1 MGTDSTHAE
10 RLGGDAPPG
19 RDGGGTAD
27 AVSMAIRV
35 RLLRVG
41 KTQTE
46 LADESHVSPVA
57 LSRWLNGQSVW
68 TLEALDKLAPPL
80 GFQSGIDIATAAKE
94 EQRIQQ
100 QIHVN

>member
-1 MGTDSTHAE
+1 MGTDST
-10 RLGGDAPPG
+10 RLGGGAPPG

-27 AVSMAIRV
+27 AVAMAIRV
-35 RLLRVG
+35 RLIRVG

-46 LADESHVSPVA
+46 LADESNVSPVA

-68 TLEALDKLAPPL
+68 TLEALDKLAQPL
-80 GFQSGIDIATAAKE
+80 GFHSGIDIATAAKE

-100 QIHVN
+100 QIHN

>member
-1 MGTDSTHAE
+1 MDSGFTYIKPS
-10 RLGGDAPPG
+10 GGNAPPG
-19 RDGGGTAD
+19 RAGGGTAD
-27 AVSMAIRV
+27 AVAMAIRV

-57 LSRWLNGQSVW
+57 LSRWLNGQSTW
-68 TLEALDKLAPPL
+68 TLEALDKLATPL

>member
-1 MGTDSTHAE
+1 MGTDSIYAE
-10 RLGGDAPPG
+10 RR
-19 RDGGGTAD
+19 RDGGPPGQTGDGTAG
-27 AVSMAIRV
+27 AVAMAIRV
-35 RLLRVG
+35 RLIRVG

-46 LADESHVSPVA
+46 LADESHISPVA

-100 QIHVN
+100 QIHAN

>member
-1 MGTDSTHAE
+1 MESGFTYIKPD
-10 RLGGDAPPG
+10 GDDGPPG
-19 RDGGGTAD
+19 RAGGGTAD
-27 AVSMAIRV
+27 AVAMAIRV

-80 GFQSGIDIATAAKE
+80 GFHSGIDIATAAKE

-100 QIHVN
+100 QIHIK